1 MNLYNH
7 IIELDEFF
15 TSIRRHEDY
24 IVVDLKLPINWQD
37 KYVLDKRGNKVQLK
51 IGNKNNTSKIVS
63 FYTLFAEE
71 ETTVL
76 LEEIRAIIKFN
87 KDIAEKDNLLSV
99 KMAELKKTFSE
110 NNIDS
115 LRNLEFNFTPNLEL
129 NENKENGRLVEE
141 GAIER
146 PSGDIT
152 T

>member
-37 KYVLDKRGNKVQLK
+37 KYVLNNRGNKVQLK

-63 FYTLFAEE
+63 FYTLFTEE

-76 LEEIRAIIKFN
+76 LEEI
-87 KDIAEKDNLLSV
+87 
-99 KMAELKKTFSE
+99 
-110 NNIDS
+110 S
-115 LRNLEFNFTPNLEL
+115 LNS
-129 NENKENGRLVEE
+129 
-141 GAIER
+141 I
-146 PSGDIT
+146 
-152 T
+152 